1 MCIVCSLRRNI
12 CSSWESSLLNDEKE
26 EEDGS
31 GGGSIIV
38 GIITEFKK
46 TNFCSWRYGRLCTL
60 LNDANYMQVD
70 YTILFIIPIQFIPCY
85 SSKKIGLQQ

>member
-12 CSSWESSLLNDEKE
+12 CSSWESSLLTDEKE

-38 GIITEFKK
+38 GIITEFWKN
-46 TNFCSWRYGRLCTL
+46 TFSGRW
-60 LNDANYMQVD
+60 DIVD
-70 YTILFIIPIQFIPCY
+70 FVQHFLMILIIYKLSTQY
-85 SSKKIGLQQ
+85 YL